1 MNYEESLLQL
11 ESIVQKMEQGDVS
24 IDELA
29 QQLKTAKTLIAKCKD
44 RLTKTDAEI
53 KKILEAD
60 K

>member
-29 QQLKTAKTLIAKCKD
+29 QQLKTAKTLIVKCKD